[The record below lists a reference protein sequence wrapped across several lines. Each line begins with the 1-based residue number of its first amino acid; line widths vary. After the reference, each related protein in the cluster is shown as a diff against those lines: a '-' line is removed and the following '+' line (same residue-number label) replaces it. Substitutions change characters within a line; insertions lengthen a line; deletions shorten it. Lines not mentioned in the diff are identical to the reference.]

1 MNRKVLKGLGIVVF
15 VLALMACSR
24 RPEQTADN
32 SAPVVQISKNKAEAG
47 ESTTAQPTTTEQETT
62 SDTTRN
68 ANNLAREAIAEIEK
82 TQKMSFLGE
91 NYEIII
97 QAQTNDSVDVQVRH
111 IENSNTSTYGF
122 FRYHA
127 NDKKLEEMDTT
138 SGEYKSV
145 E

>member
-1 MNRKVLKGLGIVVF
+1 MNRKVIKGLGIAVI

-24 RPEQTADN
+24 RPEQTANN
-32 SAPVVQISKNKAEAG
+32 SAPVVQISKNNAESSESATTQ
-47 ESTTAQPTTTEQETT
+47 STTAAQETT
-62 SDTTRN
+62 SYTTRN

-82 TQKMSFLGE
+82 RKNVVLGE

-111 IENSNTSTYGF
+111 VENSNTSIYGF

-127 NDKKLEEMDTT
+127 SDKKLEEMDSTT
-138 SGEYKSV
+138 GEFKSV

>member
-1 MNRKVLKGLGIVVF
+1 MNRKVLKGLGIAVF

-24 RPEQTADN
+24 RPNQTANNAD
-32 SAPVVQISKNKAEAG
+32 PVVQISKNNAESS
-47 ESTTAQPTTTEQETT
+47 ESTTAGSTSAAQETT

-82 TQKMSFLGE
+82 RKNVVLGE

-97 QAQTNDSVDVQVRH
+97 QAQTNDSVDMQIRH
-111 IENSNTSTYGF
+111 IGNSNASTYGF

-127 NDKKLEEMDTT
+127 GDKKLEEMDSTT
-138 SGEYKSV
+138 GEYKSV

>member
-1 MNRKVLKGLGIVVF
+1 MNRKVLKGLGIAVF

-24 RPEQTADN
+24 RPEQTANN
-32 SAPVVQISKNKAEAG
+32 SAPVVQISKNNAESS
-47 ESTTAQPTTTEQETT
+47 ESTTAQSTTAAQETT

-68 ANNLAREAIAEIEK
+68 ANNLAREAIAEIAKSK
-82 TQKMSFLGE
+82 TVVLGE

-111 IENSNTSTYGF
+111 VENSNTSIYGF

-127 NDKKLEEMDTT
+127 SDKKLEEMDSTT
-138 SGEYKSV
+138 GEFKSV

>member
-1 MNRKVLKGLGIVVF
+1 MNRKVIKGLGIAVI
-15 VLALMACSR
+15 VLALLACSR
-24 RPEQTADN
+24 RPEQTANN
-32 SAPVVQISKNKAEAG
+32 SAPVVQISKNNAESS
-47 ESTTAQPTTTEQETT
+47 ESTTTQATTAAQETT
-62 SDTTRN
+62 SATTRN

-82 TQKMSFLGE
+82 RKNVVLGE

-111 IENSNTSTYGF
+111 VENSNTSIYGF

-127 NDKKLEEMDTT
+127 SDKKLEEMDSTT
-138 SGEYKSV
+138 GEFKLV

>member
-1 MNRKVLKGLGIVVF
+1 MNRKVLKGLGIAVF

-24 RPEQTADN
+24 RPNQTANNAD
-32 SAPVVQISKNKAEAG
+32 PVVQISKNNAEAG
-47 ESTTAQPTTTEQETT
+47 ASTTAQLTTVAQETT

-82 TQKMSFLGE
+82 RKNVVLGE

-97 QAQTNDSVDVQVRH
+97 QAQTNDSVDMQIRH
-111 IENSNTSTYGF
+111 IGNSNASTYGF

-127 NDKKLEEMDTT
+127 SDKKLEEMDTT
-138 SGEYKSV
+138 TGEYKLV

>member
-1 MNRKVLKGLGIVVF
+1 MNRKVIKGLGIAVI

-24 RPEQTADN
+24 RPEQTANN
-32 SAPVVQISKNKAEAG
+32 SAPVVQISKNNAESS
-47 ESTTAQPTTTEQETT
+47 ESTTTQATTAAQETT
-62 SDTTRN
+62 SATTRN

-82 TQKMSFLGE
+82 RKNVVLGE

-111 IENSNTSTYGF
+111 VENSNTSIYGF

-127 NDKKLEEMDTT
+127 SDKKLEEMDSTT
-138 SGEYKSV
+138 GEFKAV

>member
-1 MNRKVLKGLGIVVF
+1 MNRKVLKGLGIAVF

-24 RPEQTADN
+24 RPNQTANNAD
-32 SAPVVQISKNKAEAG
+32 PVVQISKNNAETGA
-47 ESTTAQPTTTEQETT
+47 STTAQLTTVVQETT

-82 TQKMSFLGE
+82 RKNVVLGE

-97 QAQTNDSVDVQVRH
+97 QAQTNDSVDMQIRH
-111 IENSNTSTYGF
+111 IGNSNASTYGF

-127 NDKKLEEMDTT
+127 GDKKLEEMDTT
-138 SGEYKSV
+138 TGEYKSV

>member
-1 MNRKVLKGLGIVVF
+1 MNRKVLKGLGIAVF

-24 RPEQTADN
+24 RPNQTANNAD
-32 SAPVVQISKNKAEAG
+32 PVVQISKNNAESG
-47 ESTTAQPTTTEQETT
+47 TSTTAQPTTVAQETT

-82 TQKMSFLGE
+82 RKNVVLGE

-97 QAQTNDSVDVQVRH
+97 QAQTNDSVDMQIRH
-111 IENSNTSTYGF
+111 IGNSNASTYGF

-127 NDKKLEEMDTT
+127 GDKKLEEMDTT
-138 SGEYKSV
+138 TGEYKSV

>member
-1 MNRKVLKGLGIVVF
+1 MNRKVIKGLGIAVI

-32 SAPVVQISKNKAEAG
+32 SAPVVQISKNNAESS
-47 ESTTAQPTTTEQETT
+47 ESTTAGSTTAAQETT
-62 SDTTRN
+62 SATTRN

-82 TQKMSFLGE
+82 RKNVVLGE

-111 IENSNTSTYGF
+111 VENSNTSIYGF

-127 NDKKLEEMDTT
+127 SDKKLEEMDSTT
-138 SGEYKSV
+138 GEFKLV

>member
-1 MNRKVLKGLGIVVF
+1 MNRKVIKGLGIAVF
-15 VLALMACSR
+15 VLVLMACSR
-24 RPEQTADN
+24 RPEQTANN
-32 SAPVVQISKNKAEAG
+32 SAPVVQISKNNAESS
-47 ESTTAQPTTTEQETT
+47 ESTTAGSTTAAQETT
-62 SDTTRN
+62 SATTRN

-82 TQKMSFLGE
+82 RKNVVLGE

-111 IENSNTSTYGF
+111 VENSNTSIYGF

-127 NDKKLEEMDTT
+127 SDKKLEEMDSTT
-138 SGEYKSV
+138 GEFKSV

>member
-1 MNRKVLKGLGIVVF
+1 MNRKVIKGLGIAVI

-24 RPEQTADN
+24 RPEQSANN
-32 SAPVVQISKNKAEAG
+32 SAPVVQISKNNAESSESATAG
-47 ESTTAQPTTTEQETT
+47 STTAAQETT

-82 TQKMSFLGE
+82 RKNVVLGE

-111 IENSNTSTYGF
+111 VENSNTSIYGF

-127 NDKKLEEMDTT
+127 SDKKLEEMDSTT
-138 SGEYKSV
+138 GEFKSV

>member
-1 MNRKVLKGLGIVVF
+1 MNRKVIKGLGIAVI

-32 SAPVVQISKNKAEAG
+32 SAPVVQISKNTAESS
-47 ESTTAQPTTTEQETT
+47 ESTTAQSSTAAQETT
-62 SDTTRN
+62 SATTRN

-82 TQKMSFLGE
+82 RKNVVLGE

-111 IENSNTSTYGF
+111 VENSNTSIYGF

-127 NDKKLEEMDTT
+127 SDKKLEEMDSTT
-138 SGEYKSV
+138 GEFKSV

>member
-1 MNRKVLKGLGIVVF
+1 MNRKVIKGLGIAVI

-24 RPEQTADN
+24 RPEQTANN
-32 SAPVVQISKNKAEAG
+32 SAPVVQISKNNAESSESATAR
-47 ESTTAQPTTTEQETT
+47 STTAAQETT

-82 TQKMSFLGE
+82 RKNVVLGE

-111 IENSNTSTYGF
+111 VENSNTSIYGF

-127 NDKKLEEMDTT
+127 SDKKLEEMDSTT
-138 SGEYKSV
+138 GEFKSV

>member
-47 ESTTAQPTTTEQETT
+47 ESTTAQPTTTAQETT

-82 TQKMSFLGE
+82 RKNVVLGE

-97 QAQTNDSVDVQVRH
+97 QAQTKDSVDVQVRH
-111 IENSNTSTYGF
+111 IENSNTSIYGF

-127 NDKKLEEMDTT
+127 NDKKLEEMDSTT
-138 SGEYKSV
+138 GEFKSV

>member
-1 MNRKVLKGLGIVVF
+1 MNRKVIKGLGIAVI
-15 VLALMACSR
+15 VLALMACAR
-24 RPEQTADN
+24 RPEQTANN
-32 SAPVVQISKNKAEAG
+32 SAPVVQISKNNAEAG
-47 ESTTAQPTTTEQETT
+47 ASTTAQATTAAQEKT

-82 TQKMSFLGE
+82 RKNVVLGE

-111 IENSNTSTYGF
+111 VENSNTSIYGF

>member
-1 MNRKVLKGLGIVVF
+1 MNRKVIKGLGIAVI
-15 VLALMACSR
+15 VLALMPCSR
-24 RPEQTADN
+24 RPEQTANN
-32 SAPVVQISKNKAEAG
+32 SAPVVQISKNNAESSESATAQ
-47 ESTTAQPTTTEQETT
+47 STTAAQETT

-82 TQKMSFLGE
+82 RKNVVLGE

-111 IENSNTSTYGF
+111 VENSNTSIYGF

-127 NDKKLEEMDTT
+127 SDKKLEEMDSTT
-138 SGEYKSV
+138 GEFKSV

>member
-1 MNRKVLKGLGIVVF
+1 MNRKVLKGLGIAVF

-24 RPEQTADN
+24 RPEQTANN
-32 SAPVVQISKNKAEAG
+32 SAPVVQISKNNAESSESATAG
-47 ESTTAQPTTTEQETT
+47 STTAAQETT
-62 SDTTRN
+62 SYTTRN

-82 TQKMSFLGE
+82 RKNVVLGE

-111 IENSNTSTYGF
+111 VENSNTSIYGF

-127 NDKKLEEMDTT
+127 SDKKLEEMDSTT
-138 SGEYKSV
+138 GEFKSV

>member
-1 MNRKVLKGLGIVVF
+1 MNRKVLKGLGIAVL

-47 ESTTAQPTTTEQETT
+47 ESTTAQPTTTAQETT

-82 TQKMSFLGE
+82 RKNVVLGE

-127 NDKKLEEMDTT
+127 NDKKLEEMDTI

>member
-1 MNRKVLKGLGIVVF
+1 MIRKVIKGLGIAVI

-24 RPEQTADN
+24 RPEQTANN
-32 SAPVVQISKNKAEAG
+32 SAPVVQISKNNAESS
-47 ESTTAQPTTTEQETT
+47 ESTTAGSTTAAQETT
-62 SDTTRN
+62 SDTKRN

-82 TQKMSFLGE
+82 RKNVVLGE

-111 IENSNTSTYGF
+111 VENSNTSIYGF

-127 NDKKLEEMDTT
+127 SDKKLEEMDSTT
-138 SGEYKSV
+138 GEFKSV

>member
-1 MNRKVLKGLGIVVF
+1 MNRKVIKGLGIAVI

-24 RPEQTADN
+24 RPEQTANN
-32 SAPVVQISKNKAEAG
+32 SAPVVQISKNNAESS
-47 ESTTAQPTTTEQETT
+47 ESTTAGSTTAAQETT

-82 TQKMSFLGE
+82 RKNVVLGE

-111 IENSNTSTYGF
+111 VENSNTSIYGF

-127 NDKKLEEMDTT
+127 SDKKLEEMDSTT
-138 SGEYKSV
+138 GEFKSGE
-145 E
+145 

>member
-1 MNRKVLKGLGIVVF
+1 MNRKVIKGLGIAVI

-24 RPEQTADN
+24 RPEQTANN
-32 SAPVVQISKNKAEAG
+32 SAPVVQISKNNAESSESATTQ
-47 ESTTAQPTTTEQETT
+47 STTAAQETT

-82 TQKMSFLGE
+82 RKNVVLGE

-111 IENSNTSTYGF
+111 IENSNTSIYGF

-127 NDKKLEEMDTT
+127 SDKKLEEMDSTT
-138 SGEYKSV
+138 GEFKSV

>member
-1 MNRKVLKGLGIVVF
+1 MNRKVIKGLGIAVI

-24 RPEQTADN
+24 RPEQTANN
-32 SAPVVQISKNKAEAG
+32 SAPVVQISKNNAEFSESATTQ
-47 ESTTAQPTTTEQETT
+47 STTAAQETT

-82 TQKMSFLGE
+82 RKNVVLGE

-111 IENSNTSTYGF
+111 VENSNTSIYGF

-127 NDKKLEEMDTT
+127 SDKKLEEMDSTT
-138 SGEYKSV
+138 GEFKSV

>member
-1 MNRKVLKGLGIVVF
+1 MNRKVIKGLGIAVI

-24 RPEQTADN
+24 RPEQTANN
-32 SAPVVQISKNKAEAG
+32 SAPVVQISKNNAESS
-47 ESTTAQPTTTEQETT
+47 ESTTAQSTTAAQETT

-82 TQKMSFLGE
+82 RKNVVLGE

-111 IENSNTSTYGF
+111 VENSNTSIYGF

-127 NDKKLEEMDTT
+127 SDKKLEEMDSTT
-138 SGEYKSV
+138 GEFKLV

>member
-1 MNRKVLKGLGIVVF
+1 MNRKVIKGLGIAVI

-24 RPEQTADN
+24 RPEQTANN
-32 SAPVVQISKNKAEAG
+32 SAPVVQISKNNAESS
-47 ESTTAQPTTTEQETT
+47 ESTTTQATTAAQETT
-62 SDTTRN
+62 SATTRN

-82 TQKMSFLGE
+82 RKNVVLGE

-111 IENSNTSTYGF
+111 VENSNTSIYGF

-127 NDKKLEEMDTT
+127 SDKKVEEMDSTT
-138 SGEYKSV
+138 GEFKLV

>member
-1 MNRKVLKGLGIVVF
+1 MNRKVIKGLGIAVI

-24 RPEQTADN
+24 RPNQTANNAD
-32 SAPVVQISKNKAEAG
+32 PVVQISKNNAEAG
-47 ESTTAQPTTTEQETT
+47 ASTTAQPTTVAQETT

-82 TQKMSFLGE
+82 RKNVVLGE

-97 QAQTNDSVDVQVRH
+97 QAQTNDSVDMQIRH
-111 IENSNTSTYGF
+111 IGNSNASTYGF

-127 NDKKLEEMDTT
+127 SDKKLEEMDTT

>member
-1 MNRKVLKGLGIVVF
+1 MNRKVIKGLGIAVV

-24 RPEQTADN
+24 RPEQTANN
-32 SAPVVQISKNKAEAG
+32 SAPVVQISKNNAESSESATAG
-47 ESTTAQPTTTEQETT
+47 STTAAQETT

-82 TQKMSFLGE
+82 RKNVVLGE

-111 IENSNTSTYGF
+111 VENSNTSIYGF

-127 NDKKLEEMDTT
+127 SDKKLEEMDSTT
-138 SGEYKSV
+138 GEFKSV

>member
-1 MNRKVLKGLGIVVF
+1 MNRKVIKGLGIAVI

-24 RPEQTADN
+24 RPEQTANN
-32 SAPVVQISKNKAEAG
+32 SAPVVQISKNNAESSESATAG
-47 ESTTAQPTTTEQETT
+47 STTAAQETT

-82 TQKMSFLGE
+82 RKNVVLGE

-111 IENSNTSTYGF
+111 VENSNTSIYGF

-127 NDKKLEEMDTT
+127 NDKKLEEMDSTT
-138 SGEYKSV
+138 GEFKSV

>member
-1 MNRKVLKGLGIVVF
+1 MNRKVIKGLGIAVI

-24 RPEQTADN
+24 RPEQTANN
-32 SAPVVQISKNKAEAG
+32 SAPVVQISKNNAESS
-47 ESTTAQPTTTEQETT
+47 ESTTAGSTTAAQETT

-82 TQKMSFLGE
+82 RKNVVLGE

-111 IENSNTSTYGF
+111 VENSNTSIYGF

-127 NDKKLEEMDTT
+127 SDKKLEEMDSTT
-138 SGEYKSV
+138 GEFKLV

>member
-1 MNRKVLKGLGIVVF
+1 MNRKVLKGLGIAVI

-24 RPEQTADN
+24 RPEQTANN
-32 SAPVVQISKNKAEAG
+32 SAPVVQISKNNAESSESATAQ
-47 ESTTAQPTTTEQETT
+47 STTAAQETT

-82 TQKMSFLGE
+82 RKNVVLGE
-91 NYEIII
+91 SYEIII

-111 IENSNTSTYGF
+111 VENSNTSIYGF

-127 NDKKLEEMDTT
+127 SDKKLEEMDSTT
-138 SGEYKSV
+138 GEFKSV

>member
-1 MNRKVLKGLGIVVF
+1 MNRKVIKGLGIAVI

-24 RPEQTADN
+24 RPEQTANN
-32 SAPVVQISKNKAEAG
+32 SAPVVQISKNNAESS
-47 ESTTAQPTTTEQETT
+47 ESTTTQATTAAQETT
-62 SDTTRN
+62 SATTRN

-82 TQKMSFLGE
+82 RKNVVLGE

-111 IENSNTSTYGF
+111 VENSNTSISGF

-127 NDKKLEEMDTT
+127 SDKKLEEMDSTT
-138 SGEYKSV
+138 GEFKLV

>member
-1 MNRKVLKGLGIVVF
+1 
-15 VLALMACSR
+15 MACSR
-24 RPEQTADN
+24 RPEQTANN
-32 SAPVVQISKNKAEAG
+32 SAPVVQISKNNAESSESATAG
-47 ESTTAQPTTTEQETT
+47 STTAAQETT

-82 TQKMSFLGE
+82 RKNVVLGE

-111 IENSNTSTYGF
+111 VENSNTSIYGF

-127 NDKKLEEMDTT
+127 SDKKLEEMDSTT
-138 SGEYKSV
+138 GEFKSV

>member
-1 MNRKVLKGLGIVVF
+1 MNRKVIKGLGIAVI

-24 RPEQTADN
+24 RPEQTANN
-32 SAPVVQISKNKAEAG
+32 SAPVVQISKNNAESSESATAQ
-47 ESTTAQPTTTEQETT
+47 STTAAQETT

-82 TQKMSFLGE
+82 RKNVVLGE

-111 IENSNTSTYGF
+111 VENSNTSIYGF

-127 NDKKLEEMDTT
+127 SDKKLEEMDSTT
-138 SGEYKSV
+138 GEFKLV

>member
-1 MNRKVLKGLGIVVF
+1 MNRKVLKGLGIAVF

-47 ESTTAQPTTTEQETT
+47 ESTTAQPTTTAQETT

-82 TQKMSFLGE
+82 RKNVVLGE

-97 QAQTNDSVDVQVRH
+97 QAQTNDSVDIQVRH
-111 IENSNTSTYGF
+111 IGNSNASTYGF

-127 NDKKLEEMDTT
+127 SDKKLEEMDTT

>member
-1 MNRKVLKGLGIVVF
+1 MNRKVLKGLGIAVF

-24 RPEQTADN
+24 RPEQTANN
-32 SAPVVQISKNKAEAG
+32 SAPVVQISKNNAESSESATTQ
-47 ESTTAQPTTTEQETT
+47 STTAAQETT

-82 TQKMSFLGE
+82 RKNVVLGE

-111 IENSNTSTYGF
+111 VENSNTSIYGF

-127 NDKKLEEMDTT
+127 SDKKLEEMDSTT
-138 SGEYKSV
+138 GEFKLV

>member
-1 MNRKVLKGLGIVVF
+1 MNRKVIKGLGIAVI

-24 RPEQTADN
+24 RPEQTANN
-32 SAPVVQISKNKAEAG
+32 SAPVVQISKNNAESSESATAG
-47 ESTTAQPTTTEQETT
+47 STTAAQETT

-82 TQKMSFLGE
+82 RKNVVLGE

-111 IENSNTSTYGF
+111 VENSNTSIYGF

-127 NDKKLEEMDTT
+127 SDKKLEEMDSTT
-138 SGEYKSV
+138 GEFKSV